1 MMQKITHLF
10 KNKIGAL
17 EKCMLEMP
25 QADIPVSHASNGGM
39 YARTI
44 TIKAGTVLTGSI
56 HLSAHLNI
64 VHGDITI
71 VTEEGERRYTG
82 THVIPS
88 QPGTKRAGVAHA
100 DTVWTT
106 ILKTDETDVA
116 KIEADFV
123 TNNMDDPRL
132 IAQRSIEMI
141 GE

>member
-1 MMQKITHLF
+1 MNDVSLQFQTKIQ
-10 KNKIGAL
+10 AL
-17 EKCMLEMP
+17 EDHMRQMP
-25 QADIPVSHASNGGM
+25 QAEIPVSHTFSGGM

-44 TIKAGTVLTGSI
+44 TIKAGTVLSGAI
-56 HLSAHLNI
+56 HLTAHLNI

-82 THVIPS
+82 THVVPS

-106 ILKTDETDVA
+106 ILKTDAIDVA
-116 KIEADFV
+116 KIEAAFV
-123 TNNMDDPRL
+123 TTDMNDARL
-132 IAQRSIEMI
+132 IAHRSTELI